1 MSDAIDALPL
11 LLQGALVTLVLSTT
25 SMISGLALGLCAAL
39 LKLSRNPVLNR
50 IGAAYVSAV
59 RGTPLLVQLFLW
71 YYALPQIGVTL
82 GPFSAGILGL
92 SVNVGAYVAESFRAA
107 IQSVDRG
114 QFEASYSLGL
124 THAATMRRI
133 ILPQSI
139 RTALPTI
146 GNTFIGLVKDSSL
159 VSVITV
165 RELLANGQLTIARTF
180 RPVPILLQ
188 VAALYWLLCHAF
200 SAAQGWL
207 ERRTT
212 RHVRFA

>member
-1 MSDAIDALPL
+1 MSDAVQALPL
-11 LLQGALVTLVLSTT
+11 LLQGALVTLVLSLV
-25 SMISGLALGLCAAL
+25 SMVIGLALGLAAAL
-39 LKLSRNPVLNR
+39 MKLSRHAAVNR

-71 YYALPQIGVTL
+71 YYALPQAGVTL
-82 GPFSAGILGL
+82 APLSAGILGL
-92 SVNVGAYVAESFRAA
+92 SVNVGAYLAESFRAA

-114 QFEASYSLGL
+114 QFEASYSLGM
-124 THAATMRRI
+124 TYAATMRRI

-180 RPVPILLQ
+180 QALPILLE
-188 VAALYWLLCHAF
+188 VAAIYWLLCQAF
-200 SAAQGWL
+200 STGQGWL
-207 ERRTT
+207 EGRAT
-212 RHVRFA
+212 RHVRTI

>member
-1 MSDAIDALPL
+1 MSDAVEALPL
-11 LLQGALVTLVLSTT
+11 LAQGALVTLVLSLV
-25 SMISGLALGLCAAL
+25 SMAIGLALGLFAAL
-39 LKLSRNPVLNR
+39 LKLSRYAALSR
-50 IGAAYVSAV
+50 IGAVYVSAV

-71 YYALPQIGVTL
+71 YYALPQAGLTL
-82 GPFSAGILGL
+82 GPFSAGIIGL
-92 SVNVGAYVAESFRAA
+92 SVNVGAYLAESFRAA

-114 QFEASYSLGL
+114 QFEASYSLGM
-124 THAATMRRI
+124 THAATLRRI

-180 RPVPILLQ
+180 QALPILLE
-188 VAALYWLLCHAF
+188 VAVIYWLLCQMF
-200 SAAQGWL
+200 STGQAWL

-212 RHVRFA
+212 RHVRVA

>member
-1 MSDAIDALPL
+1 MSDAIEALPL
-11 LLQGALVTLVLSTT
+11 LLQGALVTLVLSVA
-25 SMISGLALGLCAAL
+25 SMIAGLALGLVAAL
-39 LKLSRNPVLNR
+39 LKLSRNAALSR

-71 YYALPQIGVTL
+71 YYALPQVGITL
-82 GPFSAGILGL
+82 GPFTAGILGL
-92 SVNVGAYVAESFRAA
+92 SVNGGAYLAESFRAA

-114 QFEASYSLGL
+114 QFEASYSLGM

-133 ILPQSI
+133 VLPQSI

-180 RPVPILLQ
+180 QALPILLE
-188 VAALYWLLCHAF
+188 VALIYWLLCQAF
-200 SAAQGWL
+200 SIAQSRL
-207 ERRTT
+207 ERRTA
-212 RHVRFA
+212 RHVRTA

>member
-1 MSDAIDALPL
+1 MSDAVEALPL
-11 LLQGALVTLVLSTT
+11 LAQGALVTLVLSLV
-25 SMISGLALGLCAAL
+25 SMTIGLALGLFAAL
-39 LKLSRNPVLNR
+39 LKLSRHAALSR
-50 IGAAYVSAV
+50 IGTVYVSAV

-71 YYALPQIGVTL
+71 YYALPQAGLTL
-82 GPFSAGILGL
+82 GPFSAAILGL
-92 SVNVGAYVAESFRAA
+92 SVNVGAYLAESFRAA

-114 QFEASYSLGL
+114 QFEASYSLGM
-124 THAATMRRI
+124 TYATTLRRI

-180 RPVPILLQ
+180 QALPILLE
-188 VAALYWLLCHAF
+188 VAVIYWLLCHMF
-200 SAAQGWL
+200 STGQGWL

-212 RHVRFA
+212 RHVRIA

>member
-1 MSDAIDALPL
+1 MSDAIQALPL
-11 LLQGALVTLVLSTT
+11 LLQGALVTLVLSLV
-25 SMISGLALGLCAAL
+25 SMAIGLALGLAAAL
-39 LKLSRNPVLNR
+39 LKLSRHAALSR
-50 IGAAYVSAV
+50 IGAAYVSAI

-71 YYALPQIGVTL
+71 YYALPQLGITL
-82 GPFSAGILGL
+82 APLSAAVIGL
-92 SVNVGAYVAESFRAA
+92 SVNVGAYLAESFRAA

-114 QFEASYSLGL
+114 QFEASYSLGM
-124 THAATMRRI
+124 THGATLRRI
-133 ILPQSI
+133 VLPQSI

-180 RPVPILLQ
+180 QALPILLE
-188 VAALYWLLCHAF
+188 VAVIYWLLCQAF
-200 SAAQGWL
+200 STGQGWL

-212 RHVRFA
+212 RHVRIA

>member
-1 MSDAIDALPL
+1 MSDAIEALPL
-11 LLQGALVTLVLSTT
+11 LAQGALVTLVLSLV
-25 SMISGLALGLCAAL
+25 SMAIGLALGLFAAL
-39 LKLSRNPVLNR
+39 LKLSRHAALRR
-50 IGAAYVSAV
+50 IGTVYVSAV

-71 YYALPQIGVTL
+71 YYALPQAGLTL
-82 GPFSAGILGL
+82 GPFSAGIIGL
-92 SVNVGAYVAESFRAA
+92 SVNVGAYLAESFRAA

-114 QFEASYSLGL
+114 QFEASYSLGM
-124 THAATMRRI
+124 TYAATLRRI

-180 RPVPILLQ
+180 QALPILLE
-188 VAALYWLLCHAF
+188 VAVIYWLLCQMF
-200 SAAQGWL
+200 STGQGWL

-212 RHVRFA
+212 RHVRIA

>member
-1 MSDAIDALPL
+1 MSDAIEALPL
-11 LLQGALVTLVLSTT
+11 LLQGALVTLVLSVV
-25 SMISGLALGLCAAL
+25 SMANGLVLGLVAAL
-39 LKLSRNPVLNR
+39 LKVSRTPALSR

-71 YYALPQIGVTL
+71 YYALPQIGLTL
-82 GPFSAGILGL
+82 APFTAGIVGL
-92 SVNVGAYVAESFRAA
+92 SVNVGAYLAESFRAA

-114 QFEASYSLGL
+114 QFEASYSLGM
-124 THAATMRRI
+124 THAATLRRI
-133 ILPQSI
+133 VLPQSI

-180 RPVPILLQ
+180 QALPILLE
-188 VAALYWLLCHAF
+188 VAAIYWLLCQAF
-200 SAAQGWL
+200 SMAQGWF

-212 RHVRFA
+212 RHVRLA